1 LAKATPKLSNYREAD
16 SDDYLSALGE
26 RVRNARARRGMSRRN
41 LAQYSGLSERF
52 LAQLESGEGNISIAR
67 LRKIAGA
74 LNLSLADLVRDEPAR
89 PIELSF
95 IAELLYQLE
104 PAELREAHHMLA
116 TRFGT
121 DQATGRC
128 GRIAL
133 VGLRGAGK
141 STLGARL
148 AKQLGVPLIRISKRI
163 EHAAGMRIN
172 QIFSL
177 SGQNAYRRYERR
189 CLEEIVAEHSHAV
202 IETSGGLVSDNSTLT
217 FLLDTCMT
225 VWIKASP
232 EEHMARVVAQGDT
245 RPMADN
251 NEAMDDLRRILHERT
266 PLYAR
271 AEFSLETGGRS
282 EDQSFGDLLELLPVS
297 IEGRDDS

>member
-1 LAKATPKLSNYREAD
+1 MANATPKLSNYRETG

-121 DQATGRC
+121 AQATGRS

-148 AKQLGVPLIRISKRI
+148 AKQLGVPLIRISERI

-202 IETSGGLVSDNSTLT
+202 IETSGGLVSDSSTLT

-271 AEFSLETGGRS
+271 AEFALETGSRS

-297 IEGRDDS
+297 IGGRDDS